1 MEEEVTYAGR
11 TSTGRKPMREILFR
25 GKRIEDKEWVY
36 GTYMAHDRDGHTIF
50 NQNLGDG
57 TLQGFEVIPETVG
70 QYAELKDK
78 NGVKI
83 FEGDVVRYLNSI
95 ESGNGV
101 VIFDTCAFLFNW
113 IDIDETDS
121 LLRYFQCSK
130 ELEIIGNIHEIPA
143 VLNEYHS
150 KIRQDFVMLEV
161 E

>member
-11 TSTGRKPMREILFR
+11 TPTGRKPMREILFR

-50 NQNLGDG
+50 NQNLGGG

-83 FEGDVVRYLNSI
+83 FEGDVMHWDSHWGWYVGYENGAFRRIPLNDI
-95 ESGNGV
+95 QRINWRHHTLQQEGL
-101 VIFDTCAFLFNW
+101 DTW
-113 IDIDETDS
+113 
-121 LLRYFQCSK
+121 
-130 ELEIIGNIHEIPA
+130 EIIGNIYDNPE
-143 VLNEYHS
+143 LME
-150 KIRQDFVMLEV
+150 LE
-161 E
+161 

>member
-70 QYAELKDK
+70 QYTGLKDK

-83 FEGDVVRYLNSI
+83 FEGDVLHWDSHWGWYVEY
-95 ESGNGV
+95 ENGAFRK
-101 VIFDTCAFLFNW
+101 IPLEDAQRMNWEHYQLEQEGLDTW
-113 IDIDETDS
+113 
-121 LLRYFQCSK
+121 
-130 ELEIIGNIHEIPA
+130 EIIGNIHDNPEA
-143 VLNEYHS
+143 KK
-150 KIRQDFVMLEV
+150 KIDWMED
-161 E
+161 

>member
-70 QYAELKDK
+70 QSTGLKDR
-78 NGVKI
+78 NGVDI
-83 FEGDVVRYLNSI
+83 YEGDIANHKDYECFGKVVFSDDELA
-95 ESGNGV
+95 
-101 VIFDTCAFLFNW
+101 FAFLVVTGLVVTGSNNKGPTTEFEW
-113 IDIDETDS
+113 LYEYADG
-121 LLRYFQCSK
+121 
-130 ELEIIGNIHEIPA
+130 LEVIGNIHDNPE
-143 VLNEYHS
+143 L
-150 KIRQDFVMLEV
+150 MEV
-161 E
+161 RK